1 MEFELPVR
9 VVLVDPPA
17 GIDYGIQHGSGS
29 KYDTLF
35 VQQKKRGDVSF
46 DFSITV
52 AESKKDGAP
61 NFLGPIVQGPPGGRF
76 VYVDVGTYAGQKDTP
91 WARRMKIPLAD
102 ITWALIKKVRSK
114 PGHRLIARIQGT
126 GKDGG
131 PVCATVPLIDGWA
144 VGKA

>member
-1 MEFELPVR
+1 MNAEVPLR
-9 VVLVDPPA
+9 IVLIDPPA

-29 KYDTLF
+29 NYDTLF

-52 AESKKDGAP
+52 AESKKDGSP

-76 VYVDVGTYAGQKDTP
+76 VYVDVGTYAGQKNTP
-91 WARRMKIPLAD
+91 WSRRMKIPLQE
-102 ITWALIKKVRSK
+102 ITWALIKKAIK
-114 PGHRLIARIQGT
+114 PGHTLTARIQGT

-131 PVCATVPLIDGWA
+131 PACATVPLLDGWN
-144 VGKA
+144 VIKK

>member
-17 GIDYGIQHGSGS
+17 GIDYGIQQGRGA

-35 VQQKKRGDVSF
+35 VQQRKHHDVPF

-52 AESKKDGAP
+52 ADNRKDGAP
-61 NFLGPIVQGPPGGRF
+61 NFLGPIVQGPPTGRF
-76 VYVDVGTYAGQKDTP
+76 IYVDVGTYAGQKNTP
-91 WARRMKIPLAD
+91 WSRRMKIPLAG
-102 ITWALIKKVRSK
+102 ITWALIKTVQRK
-114 PGHRLIARIQGT
+114 PGQRLIARIQGT

-131 PVCATVPLIDGWA
+131 PACATVPLIGGWA
-144 VGKA
+144 IE